1 MPSGGARPGAG
12 RKKKD
17 GSNSECKHFSAQEIE
32 IMLDSSYVAYVSR
45 TTISFTIA
53 FKEMFWQR
61 YCDGI
66 TPVKIFE
73 DAGLD
78 VNVIGKGR
86 IDTLVKALRDQ
97 TERRLPFKDGLERH
111 YNKPDAMFDLPKQP
125 RFPKNAQIPLTPE
138 AIAKM
143 VHKVTYLEQEMEFLK
158 KIIMAGTVKK

>member
-32 IMLDSSYVAYVSR
+32 IMLDSLYVAYVSR

-78 VNVIGKGR
+78 VNVIGRGR

-97 TERRLPFKDGLERH
+97 TERGLPFKDGLERH

>member
-32 IMLDSSYVAYVSR
+32 IMLDSLYVAYVSR

-78 VNVIGKGR
+78 VNVIGRGR

>member
-1 MPSGGARPGAG
+1 MPSGGARPGSG

-17 GSNSECKHFSAQEIE
+17 GSKSERKHFSAREIE
-32 IMLDSSYVAYVSR
+32 IILCSPYVAYVSS
-45 TTISFTIA
+45 TTISFTLS

-66 TPVKIFE
+66 TPIKIFK

-78 VNVIGKGR
+78 VNVIGRGR

-97 TERRLPFKDGLERH
+97 TERGLPFKDGLEGH

-125 RFPKNAQIPLTPE
+125 RFPKNTQIPLTPE

>member
-78 VNVIGKGR
+78 VNVIGRGR

-97 TERRLPFKDGLERH
+97 TERGLPFKDGLERH

>member
-17 GSNSECKHFSAQEIE
+17 GSNSECKHFSAKEIE
-32 IMLDSSYVAYVSR
+32 IMFDSPYVAYVSR
-45 TTISFTIA
+45 TTISFTLV

-73 DAGLD
+73 DAGLN

-97 TERRLPFKDGLERH
+97 TERGLPFKDGLERH

-125 RFPKNAQIPLTPE
+125 RFPKNTQIPLTPE

-143 VHKVTYLEQEMEFLK
+143 VHKVAYLEQEMEFLK

>member
-45 TTISFTIA
+45 TTISFTIT

-78 VNVIGKGR
+78 VNVIGRGR

-97 TERRLPFKDGLERH
+97 TERGLPFKDGLERH

>member
-17 GSNSECKHFSAQEIE
+17 GSNGGRKHFSAQEIE
-32 IMLDSSYVAYVSR
+32 IMLDSPYVAYVSR

-78 VNVIGKGR
+78 VSVIGKGR

-97 TERRLPFKDGLERH
+97 TVRGLPFKDGLERH
-111 YNKPDAMFDLPKQP
+111 INKPEKQFDLPKQP
-125 RFPKNAQIPLTPE
+125 RFSSAAQIPLTPE

-143 VHKVTYLEQEMEFLK
+143 VQKVAYLEQQMEFLK